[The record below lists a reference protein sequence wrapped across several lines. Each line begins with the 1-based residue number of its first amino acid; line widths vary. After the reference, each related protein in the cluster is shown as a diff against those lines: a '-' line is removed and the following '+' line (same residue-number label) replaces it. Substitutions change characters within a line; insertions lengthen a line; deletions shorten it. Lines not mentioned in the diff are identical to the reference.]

1 MQIVEVFLPLDTGR
15 GRPIEPEI
23 IEEIIDGLAVR
34 FGGAT
39 AFTRAPADGLW
50 KQDAA
55 IQKDRIIVIEIM
67 VDEIEDAWWKDYRA
81 QLEAVFEQEEVL
93 IR

>member
-15 GRPIEPEI
+15 GTPVEPEI
-23 IEEIIDGLAVR
+23 IEEIIDGLADR

>member
-1 MQIVEVFLPLDTGR
+1 
-15 GRPIEPEI
+15 
-23 IEEIIDGLAVR
+23 
-34 FGGAT
+34 
-39 AFTRAPADGLW
+39 
-50 KQDAA
+50 AA

-93 IR
+93 IRVTPCRKI